1 MATKSSILN
10 VPGAQLYYEIYGSGP
25 VLLMIPGGPA
35 DAGVFA
41 GVAGLLADRYT
52 VAPYDP
58 RGNSRSVLASMRG
71 DQDMDVHG
79 DDAAHLLEALG
90 EGPAYV
96 FGSSGGAQIG
106 LNLAA
111 RHPERVRTLVA
122 HEPPCLQLLPDAGEQ
137 SANTEGVYDTWR
149 KSGAGPAMQ
158 RFLASYGLGNPRRS
172 SDPPASA
179 NQEMAD
185 RIARNLDF
193 FFGHGMMP
201 ISRYLPRVERL
212 KSGPAKVVVGI
223 GATSKGQVAWRCGV
237 ALAARLEKEPVVFP
251 GDHRGYGEYAD
262 EFAEKL
268 DQVLRG

>member
-10 VPGAQLYYEIYGSGP
+10 VPGAQLYYENYGSGP

-41 GVAGLLADRYT
+41 GVAQLLAHRYT
-52 VAPYDP
+52 VVPYDP
-58 RGNSRSVLASMRG
+58 RGNSRSVLASIPG

-79 DDAAHLLEALG
+79 DDAAQLLEALG
-90 EGPAYV
+90 KGTAYV
-96 FGSSGGAQIG
+96 FGTSGGAQIA

-137 SANTEGVYDTWR
+137 SANTEGAYDTWR
-149 KSGAGPAMQ
+149 KSGAGAAMQ
-158 RFLASYGLGNPRRS
+158 RFLASNGLGNPQRPS
-172 SDPPASA
+172 SAPSSA
-179 NQEMAD
+179 NQQMSE

-201 ISRYLPRVERL
+201 ISRYLPRVETL
-212 KSGPAKVVVGI
+212 KTGPARIVVGI
-223 GATSKGQVAWRCGV
+223 GGTSKGQVAWRCGV
-237 ALAARLEKEPVVFP
+237 ALAERLGKEPVVFP
-251 GDHRGYGEYAD
+251 GDHRGYGEYAS